1 MVATTGKI
9 KQLRE
14 ETGVSIMECKKAL
27 EQTKGNLEKAKE
39 VLKKRGLEIAAKK
52 SSRATSQG
60 RIESYIHHNHKIGAL
75 VEINCET
82 DFVAKNED
90 FVKLCKDIA
99 MHIVAARPLYFKK
112 EDVSKNDI
120 PEKEDPEDFYK
131 RTCLLEQ
138 PFIKDDKMAIG
149 EYLSSVIA
157 KTGENIV
164 IKRFVCFVLGE
175 DA

>member
-14 ETGVSIMECKKAL
+14 ETGVSIMECKRAL
-27 EQTKGNLEKAKE
+27 EQAKGNIQKAKDL
-39 VLKKRGLEIAAKK
+39 LKKKGLELAAKR
-52 SSRATSQG
+52 SSRATMQG
-60 RIESYIHHNHKIGAL
+60 RIESYIHHNHKVGAL

-99 MHIVAARPLYFKK
+99 MHIVAARPLFFKK
-112 EDVSKNDI
+112 EDVSKEDV
-120 PEKEDPEDFYK
+120 PEKEKPEDFYK
-131 RTCLLEQ
+131 RACLLEQ
-138 PFIKDDKMAIG
+138 SFIKDDKMTIG
-149 EYLSSVIA
+149 EYVSSLIA

-164 IKRFVCFVLGE
+164 IGRYTRFVLGE
-175 DA
+175 SV

>member
-1 MVATTGKI
+1 MVATTEKI

-27 EQTKGNLEKAKE
+27 EQSKGNIETAKE
-39 VLKKRGLEIAAKK
+39 FLKKRGLEIAAKK
-52 SSRATSQG
+52 SSRATMQG
-60 RIESYIHHNHKIGAL
+60 RIESYIHHNHKVGAL

-99 MHIVAARPLYFKK
+99 MHIVAARPMFFKK
-112 EDVSKNDI
+112 EDVAKDDI
-120 PEKEDPEDFYK
+120 PDKEKPEDFYK
-131 RTCLLEQ
+131 RACLLEQ
-138 PFIKDDKMAIG
+138 PFIKDEKITIN
-149 EYLSSVIA
+149 EYISSLIA

-164 IKRFVCFVLGE
+164 IGRYTRFALGE
-175 DA
+175 SV